1 MEREMHAKRFNPSI
15 IEEGLGAVA
24 IAACI
29 VGSPLLRP
37 WYRKWGATEAE
48 LKMSLPG
55 DDLVPHPRLE
65 TTRAITIQAPAAE
78 VWPWLVQMGQG
89 RGGLYSY
96 ERLENLIGCDIH
108 NANRILP
115 AHQDL
120 QVGGKVRL
128 GPRESDPVFDVAA
141 SEPGR
146 ALILRGDVPGEQAT
160 PTTWIWVFFLAPIDE
175 KTTRLIIRSRL
186 VYEPNLGN
194 RLMWRAFTDPIS
206 FVMERSMLQGIKA
219 RAESGFRS

>member
-1 MEREMHAKRFNPSI
+1 MTDKRFNPSL
-15 IEEGLGAVA
+15 IEEGLGAVT

-37 WYRKWGATEAE
+37 WYCKWGASEAE
-48 LKMSLPG
+48 VKMSLPG
-55 DDLVPHPRLE
+55 DELVPNPRLA
-65 TTRAITIQAPAAE
+65 TTRAITIQAPADE

-108 NANRILP
+108 NADRILP
-115 AHQDL
+115 EHQNL
-120 QVGGKVRL
+120 QVGDQVRI
-128 GPRESDPVFDVAA
+128 GPRKSDPTFDVAA
-141 SEPGR
+141 IEPGR
-146 ALILRGDVPGEQAT
+146 AIILRGDVPGEQAI
-160 PTTWIWVFFLAPIDE
+160 PTIWIWIFFLAPIDE

-194 RLMWRAFTDPIS
+194 KLTWRVFSDPIA
-206 FVMERSMLQGIKA
+206 FVMERSMLQGIKV
-219 RAESGFRS
+219 RAEAAASN